1 MNNNIG
7 ENIKTIRKTKG
18 LTQKQL
24 GQLLGV
30 SQAAIG
36 QFESGKSNLTIDTI
50 KKIAEALEVSEYE
63 LMYGAHNEANLKKV
77 NPLRLNLHI
86 TPPVEIFNKWLND
99 CEIYWE
105 EAEKNGKKG
114 RLFHFESFGVDDAD
128 ETFFVTEDQVKKM
141 ISMDMQYLRDRIRDY
156 DEINRSSEK

>member
-63 LMYGAHNEANLKKV
+63 LMHGANN
-77 NPLRLNLHI
+77 
-86 TPPVEIFNKWLND
+86 
-99 CEIYWE
+99 
-105 EAEKNGKKG
+105 
-114 RLFHFESFGVDDAD
+114 
-128 ETFFVTEDQVKKM
+128 
-141 ISMDMQYLRDRIRDY
+141 
-156 DEINRSSEK
+156 

>member
-50 KKIAEALEVSEYE
+50 KKIADA
-63 LMYGAHNEANLKKV
+63 
-77 NPLRLNLHI
+77 P
-86 TPPVEIFNKWLND
+86 
-99 CEIYWE
+99 
-105 EAEKNGKKG
+105 G
-114 RLFHFESFGVDDAD
+114 R
-128 ETFFVTEDQVKKM
+128 
-141 ISMDMQYLRDRIRDY
+141 Y
-156 DEINRSSEK
+156 